1 MRSTELQRR
10 FVPEA
15 MSWVLTRFTRLV
27 TGAQARWI
35 GCAPVPVQRVYFG
48 NHNSHADF
56 ALIWASL
63 PAELRRVTR
72 PVAGADYWNASTLR
86 RYIIHDVLH
95 GVVIE
100 RSREDST
107 VEPVDIMAAA
117 LHAGDSMII
126 FPEGTRN
133 TTDELLLPIKSG
145 VFYLAQKFPQVEFV
159 PVWMDNLG
167 RLLPKGELVPVP
179 LLCSISFGTPLRL
192 QPGEDKDAFLGRI
205 RAALLATR
213 EAAQPADQ

>member
-1 MRSTELQRR
+1 MRLTAFQRR
-10 FVPEA
+10 LVPEA

-35 GCAPVPVQRVYFG
+35 GCAPVPVQRIYFG

-72 PVAGADYWNASTLR
+72 PVAGADYWNASAIR
-86 RYIIHDVLH
+86 RYIIHEVLH

-100 RSREDST
+100 RSREDSR
-107 VEPVDIMAAA
+107 VEPVDVMAAA
-117 LHAGDSMII
+117 LDAGDSMIM

-133 TTDELLLPIKSG
+133 TTDALLLPIKSG
-145 VFYLAQKFPQVEFV
+145 VYHLAQKCPQVELV

-167 RLLPKGELVPVP
+167 RLLPKGEVVPVP

-192 QPGEDKDAFLGRI
+192 QPDEDKEAFLSRV
-205 RAALLATR
+205 RAALLATK
-213 EAAQPADQ
+213 ESAQPAE